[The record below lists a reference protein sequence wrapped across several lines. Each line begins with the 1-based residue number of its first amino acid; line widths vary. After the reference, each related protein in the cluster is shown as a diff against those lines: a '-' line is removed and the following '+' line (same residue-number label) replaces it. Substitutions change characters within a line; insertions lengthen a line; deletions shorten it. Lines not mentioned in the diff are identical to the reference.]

1 MLERIEFYDILMDF
15 KNESELVRK
24 ASIKLAFRRAV
35 LSTACARREG
45 SMQGKFSGLTN
56 YLAKNIVDP
65 GKHNENETLLS
76 DNHMMH
82 IEDRPGRVIHDM
94 IQKSEARLDL
104 HLKTMQEELA
114 QQLLASAKITHDFV
128 TTETVCEKRI
138 YICLVF
144 SLTFSPFYLLTPNS
158 TGWCESLISFLR
170 S

>member
-1 MLERIEFYDILMDF
+1 
-15 KNESELVRK
+15 
-24 ASIKLAFRRAV
+24 
-35 LSTACARREG
+35 
-45 SMQGKFSGLTN
+45 MQGKFSGLTN

-114 QQLLASAKITHDFV
+114 QQLLASFE
-128 TTETVCEKRI
+128 TT
-138 YICLVF
+138 F
-144 SLTFSPFYLLTPNS
+144 AQNS
-158 TGWCESLISFLR
+158 FALWSNDGVVDGKTKE
-170 S
+170 

>member
-1 MLERIEFYDILMDF
+1 MGPAGSIWVEDFILETETLKDKRPAHSLTYCALFVLERIEFYDILMDF
-15 KNESELVRK
+15 KNESKLVRK

-82 IEDRPGRVIHDM
+82 
-94 IQKSEARLDL
+94 
-104 HLKTMQEELA
+104 
-114 QQLLASAKITHDFV
+114 
-128 TTETVCEKRI
+128 
-138 YICLVF
+138 
-144 SLTFSPFYLLTPNS
+144 
-158 TGWCESLISFLR
+158 
-170 S
+170 